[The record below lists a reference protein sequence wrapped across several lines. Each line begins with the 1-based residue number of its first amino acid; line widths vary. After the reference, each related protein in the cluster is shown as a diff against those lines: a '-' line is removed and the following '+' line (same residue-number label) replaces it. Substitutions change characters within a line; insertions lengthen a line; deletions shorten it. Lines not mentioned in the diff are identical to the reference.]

1 VTLRLL
7 LAVAL
12 AVALVAAAT
21 PAIDR
26 ARVSRAELLAER
38 DADRVAAAART
49 LAAEES
55 PGARRTVTVSLPPR
69 SPTAAAVVVA
79 IGGVAGREEGTSN
92 LPERGV
98 SVTDSP
104 TSDVLA
110 VGVAGGRQQVRRVGT
125 DLRVVRDGEVAESD
139 RAALVLRGGETYAVT
154 LRLRRVDGRR
164 TVVVSVER
172 E

>member
-1 VTLRLL
+1 MTLRLL

-21 PAIDR
+21 PALDGAR
-26 ARVSRAELLAER
+26 ASRSERLAER
-38 DADRVAAAART
+38 DADRVAAAAAT

-55 PGARRTVTVSLPPR
+55 PGARRTVGVSLPPR

-79 IGGVAGREEGTSN
+79 IGGVAGGEEGPSSV
-92 LPERGV
+92 PERGV

-104 TSDVLA
+104 TNDVVA
-110 VGVAGGRQQVRRVGT
+110 FGVAGGRWQVRRVGT

-139 RAALVLRGGETYAVT
+139 DAALVLRGGETYAVT

-172 E
+172 K

>member
-1 VTLRLL
+1 MTLRLL

-21 PAIDR
+21 PAIDS
-26 ARVSRAELLAER
+26 ARVSRSELLVER
-38 DADRVAAAART
+38 DADRLAAAATT

-55 PGARRTVTVSLPPR
+55 PGARRTVTVSVPAR
-69 SPTAAAVVVA
+69 SPTAAAVTLTV
-79 IGGVAGREEGTSN
+79 GGVAGRDED
-92 LPERGV
+92 
-98 SVTDSP
+98 VTDS
-104 TSDVLA
+104 TTTDVLA
-110 VGVAGGRQQVRRVGT
+110 FRVAGGRRHVHRVGT

-139 RAALVLRGGETYAVT
+139 AAAVLLRGGETYAVT

-164 TVVVSVER
+164 TVVVAAER